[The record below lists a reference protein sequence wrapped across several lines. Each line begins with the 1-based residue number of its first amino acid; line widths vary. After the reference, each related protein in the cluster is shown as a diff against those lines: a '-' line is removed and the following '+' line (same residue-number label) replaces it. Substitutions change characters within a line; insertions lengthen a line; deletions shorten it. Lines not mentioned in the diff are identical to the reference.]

1 MPVCAPLYPITT
13 RALSFGRRV
22 RATDDRC
29 GSGSHIV

>member
-13 RALSFGRRV
+13 RALSFVSRV